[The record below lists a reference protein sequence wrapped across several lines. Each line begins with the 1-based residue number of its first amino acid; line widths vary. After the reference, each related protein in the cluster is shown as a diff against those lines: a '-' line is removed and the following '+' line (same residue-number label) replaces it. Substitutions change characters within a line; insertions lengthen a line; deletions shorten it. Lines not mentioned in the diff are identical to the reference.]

1 MWLLLEQRILTW
13 ENLVKI
19 VFHGPCRC
27 ILCGICEETVNH
39 LFVDCNFTKEILNS
53 ILKDLNCDGVWEG
66 GQVSDCILN

>member
-1 MWLLLEQRILTW
+1 MWLVLEQRIVTW

-19 VFHGPCRC
+19 VFHVPSIC

-39 LFVDCNFTKEILNS
+39 LFADCNFTKEILS
-53 ILKDLNCDGVWEG
+53 SVLKDLNCDGVWEG